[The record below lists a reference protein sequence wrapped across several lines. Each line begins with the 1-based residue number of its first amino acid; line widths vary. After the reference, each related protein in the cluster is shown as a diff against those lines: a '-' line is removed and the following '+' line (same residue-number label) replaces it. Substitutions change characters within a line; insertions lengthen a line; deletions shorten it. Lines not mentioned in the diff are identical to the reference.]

1 MINGSLSIA
10 SCALDVRRRQRVG
23 RVLEPEID
31 NILRRD
37 PEESRLRHTQ
47 EAVDVS
53 GIAGSDLQRAI
64 DVREAVRV
72 AIDETID
79 RQFLRIGQH
88 ANEASGRA
96 RRHPGHL
103 DDDALRGLPEPVVVQ
118 ALKHDARL

>member
-37 PEESRLRHTQ
+37 PEESRLRRTQ

-72 AIDETID
+72 AID
-79 RQFLRIGQH
+79 
-88 ANEASGRA
+88 
-96 RRHPGHL
+96 
-103 DDDALRGLPEPVVVQ
+103 
-118 ALKHDARL
+118 